1 MATIVKRQDVDRARL
16 VTEGLARPDEE
27 VQMLAMIYR
36 AKPEDRAAI
45 VSKLNENAF
54 FDTHTRIQFLALRR
68 MIERSKE
75 IDPISTAAE
84 SRRISIEQRLD
95 IKLSPKDFGDLS
107 KIELPTDP
115 EATARTLNNIALLR
129 DMFEFGRWIVKGVQ
143 DLPDTEELEKMI
155 GEAQQKLT
163 GIKPPRPDN
172 RIHYGDE
179 MPQKLMA
186 NIRERR
192 ELFKSGHSVFIN
204 FPWNSWNDHVGIH
217 TPGKLLMVAMPDGS
231 GKSTVGAQIAW
242 HVAEKLKH
250 EVFIIAL
257 EDGIDS
263 IQGRIASRVA
273 GINYNRFLIGDIT
286 DQEEETLEKSLMNF
300 PKRLH
305 FAIMPGASSDEVIR
319 EMELQHMN
327 GRLQVGI
334 IDYFNAMAPSARNV
348 KLYGGLYNSQ
358 KGDANDL
365 VAFSTANKVPIITFD
380 QMNKGFMK
388 LSKKEK
394 KEQGRG
400 NIFGGSGKF
409 HASQIVILGE
419 NEGPQ
424 AEDQQF
430 DMIKWWIDKSNNGK
444 KQYEF
449 TQEMVHGRYI
459 LKDIGA

>member
-68 MIERSKE
+68 MIERSKD
-75 IDPISTAAE
+75 IDMLTLASE
-84 SRRISIEQRLD
+84 SRRITIEQKVD
-95 IKLSPKDFGDLS
+95 VKVTPKDFGDLS

-143 DLPDTEELEKMI
+143 DLPDTEELEKII

-172 RIHYGDE
+172 RVRYGEE
-179 MPQKLMA
+179 MPEKMMT

-192 ELFKSGHSVFIN
+192 ELFKNGQSVFIN
-204 FPWNSWNDHVGIH
+204 FPWDSWNQNIGIH
-217 TPGKLLMVAMPDGS
+217 KPGKLLMIAMPDGS

-250 EVFIIAL
+250 DCFIIAL

-263 IQGRIASRVA
+263 IEGRIASRIA
-273 GINYNRFLIGDIT
+273 GINYNKYLIGDIT
-286 DQEEETLEKSLMNF
+286 DQEEGNLERALMNF

-305 FAIMPGASSDEVIR
+305 FATMPGASSDEVIR

-327 GRLQVGI
+327 GRLQVAI
-334 IDYFNAMAPSARNV
+334 IDYFNAMSPSARNV

-365 VAFSTANKVPIITFD
+365 VAFSTANKVPILTLD

-388 LSKKEK
+388 LSSKER
-394 KEQGRG
+394 KEQGRS

-409 HASQIVILGE
+409 HASETVILGE
-419 NEGPQ
+419 NTGPQ
-424 AEDQQF
+424 AEDQPF
-430 DMIKWWIDKSNNGK
+430 DMIKWWVDKCNNGK
-444 KQYEF
+444 KQFEF
-449 TQEMVHGRYI
+449 SQTMLHGRYVVQ
-459 LKDIGA
+459 DIGA